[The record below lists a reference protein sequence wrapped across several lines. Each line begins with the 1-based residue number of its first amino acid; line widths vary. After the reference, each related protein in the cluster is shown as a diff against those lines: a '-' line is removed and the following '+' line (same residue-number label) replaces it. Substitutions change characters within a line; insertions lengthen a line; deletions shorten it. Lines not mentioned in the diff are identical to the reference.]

1 MVMISDLDSLLPK
14 ATSISNLILAI
25 GAITVSMVPILN
37 FNSYSKIPVENDLIY
52 PCTKQH
58 VHQLLSYFAFD
69 TNLEEG

>member
-1 MVMISDLDSLLPK
+1 
-14 ATSISNLILAI
+14 LILAI
-25 GAITVSMVPILN
+25 GAITVSMVPIFN
-37 FNSYSKIPVENDLIY
+37 FNSYSKIPVENDSIY

>member
-1 MVMISDLDSLLPK
+1 MVITSDLNSLLPK

-25 GAITVSMVPILN
+25 GAITVSMVPIFN
-37 FNSYSKIPVENDLIY
+37 FNSYSKIPAENDLIY

-58 VHQLLSYFAFD
+58 VLPNFFYFAFD